1 VQYLRERL
9 MPQPLDL
16 VPGRR
21 VYITRGRARHS
32 RIVRNEDEVVAALAA
47 EFGFVPVDP
56 AALSVADQ
64 IRAFAEAETIVAPHG
79 AALGNL
85 AFAHPEATVVE
96 LFPPDYVQGCYWKIS
111 TCVGMNYRYLV
122 GSGRVLKHRES
133 LGVASDIDLEL
144 ASLIQMVDS
153 VVARADRR

>member
-1 VQYLRERL
+1 
-9 MPQPLDL
+9 MPQNCEM

-21 VYITRGRARHS
+21 VYITRGRTRNS
-32 RIVRNEDEVVAALAA
+32 RIVRNEDEVVAALA
-47 EFGFVPVDP
+47 EYGFSAVDP

-64 IRAFAEAETIVAPHG
+64 IRTFAEAETIVSPHG

-85 AFAHPEATVVE
+85 AFCHPQATVVE

-111 TCVGMNYRYLV
+111 TCVRMNYRYFV
-122 GSGRVLKHRES
+122 GSGRVHKHRES
-133 LGVASDIDLEL
+133 RGVASDIDLDL

-153 VVARADRR
+153 VLARADRR